1 MTNGPIEERTAFR
14 TEEERRGRL
23 GTIEGRLPPEG
34 QAPPRGRPV
43 PPDPAR
49 KEIELLYDPT
59 RNIWSYFN
67 PTTGIEHALSDL
79 DPALNDRLRGRAPV
93 ATKDQVQINALQ
105 IQSILAQF
113 NYFDPK
119 VEEMVFEPGAFRRQE
134 AIGTGVTTAEERRLG
149 LGPGERDEPS
159 LDDVDVDEDEDEDD
173 PLLNTTMSLTP
184 TREQLALLTEQVE
197 NNPELYWW
205 QENLGSFPIADHVY
219 MDVDTNRWRLY
230 AQGQGEKSGKISA
243 SQAFFNTYRYW
254 PVPLSERSKLDPG
267 TFATEEEAL
276 ANAPPDWEEDWTLI
290 QHPGIG
296 WKFERRVAEPFVSI
310 DNRIDQALISG
321 NLDEAFRLVEA
332 REMMEA
338 HAESYGSGAT
348 KDPPIS
354 VNELITL
361 ASRFEGTQKEFNSYL
376 FTVTGGARGQFAA
389 FGVAPTPG
397 LAPAP
402 APGARTSTGLTDD
415 DRQDM
420 ADAKTEGYEG
430 NDLAG
435 AQEFLSKLRAGESA
449 YDTTLNAEERR
460 VYNEALLAAEK
471 RDEFGEDA
479 EDIARQA
486 VVQQRQQIEAKAEA
500 ARVQAVT
507 GQGPFLP
514 RRDGLP
520 TVTPVDEDEIEY
532 APIPSLPDAVGI
544 AIGQPAYDAALKA
557 AEERVRNEARQA
569 AEALGEVTVG
579 FEEKELI
586 AAGDSAVAAQQQTIK
601 EEAEAA
607 RVQAVEG
614 WRERDKARTE
624 AFRVKAQARA
634 KDQPA
639 TQRPISQLQLNY
651 ADKVYV
657 DRYNQALVEVRK
669 RLEQEAVKAGSP
681 PGPFNP
687 AERSASIETQARAMA
702 EQARTDEISRQQL
715 PGASTSGISKSPLRP
730 GDIGYR
736 EPRSEKA
743 FQPAKKQ
750 DRVKTA
756 LELQAEEIFK
766 QGQRE
771 LTEERFAFAPRRS
784 TSRTLGQRRRVGV

>member
-1 MTNGPIEERTAFR
+1 
-14 TEEERRGRL
+14 
-23 GTIEGRLPPEG
+23 
-34 QAPPRGRPV
+34 
-43 PPDPAR
+43 
-49 KEIELLYDPT
+49 
-59 RNIWSYFN
+59 
-67 PTTGIEHALSDL
+67 
-79 DPALNDRLRGRAPV
+79 
-93 ATKDQVQINALQ
+93 
-105 IQSILAQF
+105 
-113 NYFDPK
+113 
-119 VEEMVFEPGAFRRQE
+119 
-134 AIGTGVTTAEERRLG
+134 
-149 LGPGERDEPS
+149 
-159 LDDVDVDEDEDEDD
+159 
-173 PLLNTTMSLTP
+173 
-184 TREQLALLTEQVE
+184 
-197 NNPELYWW
+197 
-205 QENLGSFPIADHVY
+205 
-219 MDVDTNRWRLY
+219 
-230 AQGQGEKSGKISA
+230 
-243 SQAFFNTYRYW
+243 
-254 PVPLSERSKLDPG
+254 
-267 TFATEEEAL
+267 
-276 ANAPPDWEEDWTLI
+276 
-290 QHPGIG
+290 
-296 WKFERRVAEPFVSI
+296 
-310 DNRIDQALISG
+310 
-321 NLDEAFRLVEA
+321 
-332 REMMEA
+332 
-338 HAESYGSGAT
+338 
-348 KDPPIS
+348 
-354 VNELITL
+354 
-361 ASRFEGTQKEFNSYL
+361 
-376 FTVTGGARGQFAA
+376 
-389 FGVAPTPG
+389 
-397 LAPAP
+397 
-402 APGARTSTGLTDD
+402 
-415 DRQDM
+415 M

-532 APIPSLPDAVGI
+532 APIPSLPDAVDI

-557 AEERVRNEARQA
+557 AEERVRNEARQT
-569 AEALGEVTVG
+569 AEARGVG
-579 FEEKELI
+579 LEDELI
-586 AAGDSAVAAQQQTIK
+586 DAEDSAVAAQQQTIK